1 MLTDLVNDV
10 EVLFERFG
18 GYVAEVLPQDIH
30 ERLHKSKRVQRIH

>member
-10 EVLFERFG
+10 KVLLEGLG